1 MKICVVSNLGTI
13 VASLGAP
20 SDLVTSEVTARGF
33 RVSWTHAPG
42 KVEKYRVVYYPTRG
56 GQPEE
61 VIGGKAPKTF
71 LIQQQALTRQKIP
84 EIPCEGS
91 EAHYRKEIRSQW
103 MVVKVR

>member
-1 MKICVVSNLGTI
+1 MIFGTSANITNQAINMQKGIKICVVSNLGTI
-13 VASLGAP
+13 ASLGSP

-61 VIGGKAPKTF
+61 VIIGGKA
-71 LIQQQALTRQKIP
+71 AQKLLM
-84 EIPCEGS
+84 C
-91 EAHYRKEIRSQW
+91 
-103 MVVKVR
+103 

>member
-1 MKICVVSNLGTI
+1 MNTTNQIIICKWKLKKNCIASNLGTI
-13 VASLGAP
+13 VASLGPP

-61 VIGGKAPKTF
+61 VRGRESSQKL
-71 LIQQQALTRQKIP
+71 LIQQQELIRQKIYGL
-84 EIPCEGS
+84 I
-91 EAHYRKEIRSQW
+91 
-103 MVVKVR
+103 

>member
-1 MKICVVSNLGTI
+1 MPKGIKIYVVSNLGTI
-13 VASLGAP
+13 ASLGSP

-61 VIGGKAPKTF
+61 VRIGGKAAQKF
-71 LIQQQALTRQKIP
+71 LRQQGQLTTQ
-84 EIPCEGS
+84 EILGPLLN
-91 EAHYRKEIRSQW
+91 AP
-103 MVVKVR
+103 